1 MGDRTGSGGNRKGS
15 GKAGGGPSGRPPLK
29 GVVMV
34 SVGSNRKSTAPKGAT
49 RAHVARIHDLPSLIH
64 AFIAEGT

>member
-1 MGDRTGSGGNRKGS
+1 MGDRTGSGGNRRGS
-15 GKAGGGPSGRPPLK
+15 GKSGDGGRPPLQ
-29 GVVMV
+29 GVVLV
-34 SVGSNRKSTAPKGAT
+34 SVGSNRKSDAPKGAT